1 MADIAV
7 NVAELVA
14 MLDEEEADEISMK
27 RATAQAE
34 ESDGGA
40 SSLAPPSLCPVGGGT
55 ATPGLYRVT
64 RYGSRQV
71 PVDPTRFSAHVKDE
85 TRERA

>member
-27 RATAQAE
+27 RATA
-34 ESDGGA
+34 
-40 SSLAPPSLCPVGGGT
+40 
-55 ATPGLYRVT
+55 
-64 RYGSRQV
+64 
-71 PVDPTRFSAHVKDE
+71 
-85 TRERA
+85 